1 MSSYDQEASIPY
13 DEVEKKMDELMI
25 FPYGGATPQGT
36 VEKLNQIKS
45 DMQLK
50 GVITAK
56 LMYSLWANWDIA
68 QANWGI
74 EDEFVDY
81 IEAETGYSP
90 HTTRKYVNMWHSIF
104 NNDAIPEE
112 IRTTLMGKP
121 IKTLLLLPAAA
132 SEGQLDD
139 KWEEIIDAPSKNDVQ
154 QIIREVRGQATSSGQ
169 AIVIVLERDGTLKAK
184 KGNGH
189 YAAFGYLN
197 PDVPGEAAQAA
208 FNRIITAAGVVRK

>member
-13 DEVEKKMDELMI
+13 DEVKKAMSVV
-25 FPYGGATPQGT
+25 GT
-36 VEKLNQIKS
+36 WQRPDQIVTLINDIKREVQIK
-45 DMQLK
+45 
-50 GVITAK
+50 GVMTAR
-56 LMYSLWANWDIA
+56 LMHALWENWDWA
-68 QANWGI
+68 QEEHGI

-154 QIIREVRGQATSSGQ
+154 QIIREVRGTVTSSGQ

-189 YAAFGYLN
+189 YAALGYLN
-197 PDVPGEAAQAA
+197 PEAPGEAAQAA